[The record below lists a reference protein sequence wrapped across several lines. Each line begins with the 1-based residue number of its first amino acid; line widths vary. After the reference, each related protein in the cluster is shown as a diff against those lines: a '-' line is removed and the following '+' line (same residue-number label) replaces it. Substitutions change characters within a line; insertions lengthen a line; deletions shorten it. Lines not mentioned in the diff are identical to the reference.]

1 MNLWLLLAVNS
12 ITLGGLLFLLAAG
25 FSLIFGLMRIPNL
38 AHGSFFMLGAYFAV
52 TLIRLGM
59 GFWPAALLA
68 GLGVALFGGIVERL
82 ILRRLAGAEL
92 AQVLVTLG
100 LSFMVADVCLMVWT
114 GDPIQIDTPALLRG
128 ATNVAGLA
136 FPTYRLA
143 VSIVAVIVAAAL
155 WILIERTRLGAMI
168 RAGVDDPAMA
178 RVTGIRV
185 SRLFTIVFCLGAWL
199 AGFAGVI
206 GGPIL
211 SVYPGLDQE
220 MLPLALVVVIL
231 GGSGSL
237 LGCLAGSLIVGFLYN
252 FGQACFPSSPY
263 VVLFLPVLLSSWWP
277 TGLFGRQTVE
287 APASPSPWRSGDGA
301 LWVGSTYYVNVAS
314 QILFY
319 AIFAL
324 AVNVLAG
331 YAGIVSLGHAG
342 LFGIAAYAA
351 AKLLTGG
358 YGHASVG
365 AGALGVTLVAAAAF
379 AVLALRARRLAS
391 LGPSTG
397 RRSPPCWASPRPS
410 SSPPCQPARA
420 SGTRDQ
426 PRRMNALAPRLDD
439 PVRRVPAL
447 GLLERRGRA
456 ALRLL
461 QPVREPAGGGA
472 HRLGRGAPDGH
483 LGRERDAAGPGR
495 RRRAGRGHEER
506 RERVHRALEL
516 RPRRH
521 LRRDRGLHARGWCR
535 TARPLVRSRV
545 RPPAGCPGPTQK
557 PWRPRRARPRQVRGP
572 AGASGEPRGGARHGG
587 SSSVLVAP
595 ARRRSST

>member
-1 MNLWLLLAVNS
+1 MSLWLLLAVNS

-128 ATNVAGLA
+128 GTNVAGLA

-143 VSIVAVIVAAAL
+143 VSVIAVIVAAAL
-155 WILIERTRLGAMI
+155 WILIDRTRLGAMI

-252 FGQACFPSSPY
+252 FGQAMFPELAY
-263 VVLFLPVLLSSWWP
+263 VVLFLPMLIVLVLRP
-277 TGLFGRQTVE
+277 QGLFGR
-287 APASPSPWRSGDGA
+287 PAA
-301 LWVGSTYYVNVAS
+301 
-314 QILFY
+314 
-319 AIFAL
+319 
-324 AVNVLAG
+324 
-331 YAGIVSLGHAG
+331 
-342 LFGIAAYAA
+342 
-351 AKLLTGG
+351 
-358 YGHASVG
+358 
-365 AGALGVTLVAAAAF
+365 
-379 AVLALRARRLAS
+379 
-391 LGPSTG
+391 
-397 RRSPPCWASPRPS
+397 
-410 SSPPCQPARA
+410 
-420 SGTRDQ
+420 
-426 PRRMNALAPRLDD
+426 
-439 PVRRVPAL
+439 
-447 GLLERRGRA
+447 
-456 ALRLL
+456 
-461 QPVREPAGGGA
+461 
-472 HRLGRGAPDGH
+472 
-483 LGRERDAAGPGR
+483 
-495 RRRAGRGHEER
+495 
-506 RERVHRALEL
+506 
-516 RPRRH
+516 
-521 LRRDRGLHARGWCR
+521 
-535 TARPLVRSRV
+535 
-545 RPPAGCPGPTQK
+545 
-557 PWRPRRARPRQVRGP
+557 
-572 AGASGEPRGGARHGG
+572 
-587 SSSVLVAP
+587 
-595 ARRRSST
+595 